1 MKIRLGYACVPI
13 TPGTTYCHT
22 LTYTNYLKLNKEDA
36 YKKLDNILKIN
47 FKELKQILK
56 YNEQNNIFFYRLS
69 HSMVPLASHEKVNFD
84 YINPYIKNW
93 QEIGK
98 IINKLNM
105 RVDIHPDQY
114 CILNS
119 TKKEVVKNSF
129 NILNFNYQIIKAMRI
144 KGKIILHVGSGENG
158 KDESI
163 RRFKRNFNKLDN
175 VIKQMILL
183 ENDDRVF
190 NVKDTLKLCED
201 LNIPMVLDFHHYKC
215 NNEKENIEEYLERI
229 FNTWENTG
237 LNPKMHFSSPKSF
250 RDKRSH
256 SDYINEKSFIDCLD
270 ILKKFNKDI
279 DVMLEC
285 KAKDDALF
293 RLIRQLKFY
302 GYKINGTTIEV

>member
-13 TPGTTYCHT
+13 TLGTTYCHT

-47 FKELKQILK
+47 FKELKQVLK

-98 IINKLNM
+98 IINTLNM

-144 KGKIILHVGSGENG
+144 NGKIILHVGSGENG

-163 RRFKRNFNKLDN
+163 IRFKRNFNKLDN

-190 NVKDTLKLCED
+190 NVKDTLKLCEY

-215 NNEKENIEEYLERI
+215 NNEKENIEDYLERI
-229 FNTWENTG
+229 FKTWENTG
-237 LNPKMHFSSPKSF
+237 LNPKIHFSSPKSF
-250 RDKRSH
+250 RDKRAH
-256 SDYINEKSFIDCLD
+256 SDYINEKSFRDFLN